1 MLFLLAKALGFGD
14 ADDPDVALV
23 EVPNVVGDTLEVAT
37 TKLEGEGFE
46 VDPVSETN
54 DEFDEGIV
62 FDQTPAR
69 GERIE
74 EGSTVK
80 VRVSAGQDPFPAIGR
95 ARCRENGVPSGMS
108 RGE

>member
-23 EVPNVVGDTLEVAT
+23 EVPNVVGDTLVVAT

-46 VDPVSETN
+46 VDPVSEAN

-62 FDQTPAR
+62 LDQTPAR

-74 EGSTVK
+74 RGPPVQVRGSAERK
-80 VRVSAGQDPFPAIGR
+80 SPSRNPSAHSATRQ
-95 ARCRENGVPSGMS
+95 
-108 RGE
+108 